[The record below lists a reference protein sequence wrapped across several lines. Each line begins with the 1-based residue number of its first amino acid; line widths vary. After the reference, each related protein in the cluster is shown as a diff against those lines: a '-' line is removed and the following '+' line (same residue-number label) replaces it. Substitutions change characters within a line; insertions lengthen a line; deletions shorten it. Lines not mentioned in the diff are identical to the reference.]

1 MRSSDQSFTL
11 LPCLCFIAVIM
22 FVDDLNISPDFY
34 NYFKATYKILKSD
47 PTLYCVSAWNDN
59 GKNGLIENDPGK

>member
-1 MRSSDQSFTL
+1 
-11 LPCLCFIAVIM
+11 M